1 MPYVEE
7 DLLTYP
13 EHLCSPSYLI
23 SSVRVARSLVFCVM
37 NYRSVFALLLL
48 AIVLSVLRITA
59 SDYFFGILKLFFIEK
74 RVDIFNVYAI
84 NLIALSKQST
94 QILTRA
100 ISNIVKLY
108 VWQLFSIKVITG
120 YSCWKRLDS
129 FKPSPEWDVLTTT
142 TMHIKITR
150 IKNISV
156 YDQLILNLFEVFT
169 E

>member
-1 MPYVEE
+1 
-7 DLLTYP
+7 
-13 EHLCSPSYLI
+13 
-23 SSVRVARSLVFCVM
+23 M
-37 NYRSVFALLLL
+37 NYQSLFALLLL

-74 RVDIFNVYAI
+74 RVDMFNVYAI
-84 NLIALSKQST
+84 NVIALSKPRT

-120 YSCWKRLDS
+120 YSCWKRLVS
-129 FKPSPEWDVLTTT
+129 FKPSPEWDVVTTT
-142 TMHIKITR
+142 AMHIKITR

-156 YDQLILNLFEVFT
+156 YD
-169 E
+169 